1 MTVYRVEPDAC
12 KAMPAKV
19 KFTYSLEE
27 AGINP
32 HRPFKVGNSFIVN
45 ENLAGSKGR
54 EQYWSIPCLL
64 PFSRATGTSADRSVR
79 RRPLLFTPNDDS
91 TGFSSTVNNTAH
103 LSGDGFIYSL
113 DTPAVHVTG
122 ASGAGPPKP
131 HGGKSSRLVP

>member
-45 ENLAGSKGR
+45 ENLAGSKGPD
-54 EQYWSIPCLL
+54 QYWSIPYLL
-64 PFSRATGTSADRSVR
+64 PFSRAWDFVWTGQW
-79 RRPLLFTPNDDS
+79 PLNSWQNFAVTAMAIIYAGYMAWKRGISPVEI
-91 TGFSSTVNNTAH
+91 FSCRANQAIV
-103 LSGDGFIYSL
+103 
-113 DTPAVHVTG
+113 DTLRYRFAI
-122 ASGAGPPKP
+122 
-131 HGGKSSRLVP
+131 RLQSQERQ